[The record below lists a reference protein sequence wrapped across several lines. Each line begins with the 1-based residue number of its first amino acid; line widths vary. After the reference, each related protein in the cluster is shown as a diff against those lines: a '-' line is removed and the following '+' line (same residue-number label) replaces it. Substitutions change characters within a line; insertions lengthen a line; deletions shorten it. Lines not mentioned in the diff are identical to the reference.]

1 MISHELRTP
10 LTSIK
15 GFTTTLLADDVTWE
29 PDEQRD
35 FIQTIQQET
44 NRLQELID
52 HLLDLSRLE
61 AGMLPIALKPHSFQ
75 EIIADVLPQFQIMTQ
90 KHALSLQLPANLPP
104 VFVDAKRI
112 AQVLVNLVHNAA
124 LYTPPGTEIILT
136 ASVREGFMQVSV
148 IDQGPGIP
156 PAERKHVFQAFR
168 RGVHE
173 ENGAGKGAGLG
184 LAICKGLVEAHGGRI
199 WIKKQT
205 TLEQPFLLLFH
216 WFPLLNRSSLQER
229 HNWSMGN
236 ILIVEDDPNIRKLVR
251 VNLVK
256 RGYTVSEAEDS
267 HQAMA
272 LFQAETVDL
281 VLLDLVIPG
290 LSGVDVCAWMRAR
303 SDVPII
309 VLSARLEEDL
319 KVAALDAGA
328 DDYVTKPF
336 GQEELLARVRA
347 FLRRSY
353 VSAKINDKKI
363 QIGELSI
370 DLEARRVFV
379 DENDLH
385 LTRTEYAILAE
396 LAQRLDA
403 IVTHD
408 ELIVQVWGPEYRGSN
423 HYLHNYLGRLR
434 KKMGDYGELLETVP
448 GMGYNLHSKK
458 ID

>member
-1 MISHELRTP
+1 
-10 LTSIK
+10 
-15 GFTTTLLADDVTWE
+15 
-29 PDEQRD
+29 
-35 FIQTIQQET
+35 
-44 NRLQELID
+44 
-52 HLLDLSRLE
+52 
-61 AGMLPIALKPHSFQ
+61 
-75 EIIADVLPQFQIMTQ
+75 
-90 KHALSLQLPANLPP
+90 
-104 VFVDAKRI
+104 
-112 AQVLVNLVHNAA
+112 
-124 LYTPPGTEIILT
+124 
-136 ASVREGFMQVSV
+136 
-148 IDQGPGIP
+148 
-156 PAERKHVFQAFR
+156 
-168 RGVHE
+168 
-173 ENGAGKGAGLG
+173 
-184 LAICKGLVEAHGGRI
+184 
-199 WIKKQT
+199 
-205 TLEQPFLLLFH
+205 
-216 WFPLLNRSSLQER
+216 
-229 HNWSMGN
+229 MGN

-256 RGYTVSEAEDS
+256 RGYTVREAEDS

-272 LFQAETVDL
+272 YFQSEAVDL
-281 VLLDLVIPG
+281 VLLDVVLPG

-309 VLSARLEEDL
+309 VLSARSEEEL

-353 VSAKINDKKI
+353 SAPNVPGTKV
-363 QIGELSI
+363 QVGELLI
-370 DLEARRVFV
+370 DLEARRVCIG
-379 DENDLH
+379 ESDLH

-434 KKMGDYGELLETVP
+434 KKLGDYSELLETAP

-458 ID
+458 ANRATS